1 MLRKVI
7 QAGETFEN
15 SRTGTRLE
23 ARESTPERVV
33 FDRRY
38 PPNTGRADPHVH
50 FDITQ
55 SWEVLSGE
63 ARVVVDGETRA
74 VKAGQTVEI
83 PTGVPHQDIHNPHT
97 SDLSVRWTVAPVNDF
112 VEAFADCYT
121 HYLTRDELDEQDEY
135 SIAAVPDLPCHPGS
149 ELDHPDPDSGPEAG
163 DPNWRLARTAAR
175 LPASIRRELT
185 MPSG

>member
-1 MLRKVI
+1 MLHAVI

-15 SRTGTRLE
+15 PRTGTHLE
-23 ARESTPERVV
+23 VRESTPERVV

-55 SWEVLSGE
+55 TWEVLSGE
-63 ARVVVDGETRA
+63 ARVDVDGEARE
-74 VKAGQTVEI
+74 VKAGERVEI

-97 SDLSVRWTVAPVNDF
+97 NDLSVRWAVAPVNEF

-121 HYLTRDELDEQDEY
+121 HYLTRDELDEQDEFTALQLFPILRATRAQ
-135 SIAAVPDLPCHPGS
+135 SWITRIPIPVQKLVIPIGAWLG
-149 ELDHPDPDSGPEAG
+149 
-163 DPNWRLARTAAR
+163 RLRGYRPRYDVT
-175 LPASIRRELT
+175 
-185 MPSG
+185 